1 MATIP
6 REAIDYVTREVNG
19 VSAEAQA
26 EVMRVLERI
35 DWSDITAAREIVV
48 QAVQMALA
56 NATTLA
62 AQASADFYDASRT
75 LCIGEPMGAVA
86 ISGYEPEKTDR
97 AIRSFVRFVERGEV
111 EKFND
116 QVLQRMD
123 YEVKRSAGNSM
134 FRNGANDTRH
144 PKFAR
149 VPTGAETCDFCLMLA
164 SRGFVYSSKMSA
176 GGVKLDHYHAG
187 CVLPDTILGA
197 VGVKSLLRRKFEG
210 DVIDITTRG
219 GRHLSVTANHP
230 VLTVNGW
237 VKAGML
243 HDGDALLCG
252 FDGYGHE
259 PCVPYVNDSPPSAE
273 QVFEALRFLDASY
286 PVGVEVSSVDFD
298 GESVSNSDVEV
309 VDVDRLLKGHI
320 VPVGYEGICDKS
332 FTIGALFE
340 RCKTLKSSGAANFGD
355 GSHSL
360 PSCGVMCGLCL
371 SCPVLRGHLGGADDS
386 GLGMAAPVDSGIVK
400 PSVNDRSG
408 DPIGIGQLQYALACL
423 VSLDEI
429 GRCGN
434 STRAYLDA
442 VSLEDSENV
451 LVGYP
456 ELFGDSLGWL
466 PGGIEIDHVSFVNTR
481 HFIGH
486 VYNLSADGHWY
497 TANGII
503 THNCD
508 CRVVAGWDGDDVEGY
523 DTDEIYDRWQSS
535 IDAIA
540 TERAEKRGTTVEEER
555 SKIMRG
561 YANSA
566 KNAKKL
572 AKAGASKA

>member
-6 REAIDYVTREVNG
+6 REALDYVTREING

-86 ISGYEPEKTDR
+86 ISGYDPEKTDA

-116 QVLQRMD
+116 QVLQRVD
-123 YEVKRSAGNSM
+123 YECMRSAGNSM

-176 GGVKLDHYHAG
+176 GGVKLDHYHSG
-187 CVLPDTILGA
+187 CL
-197 VGVKSLLRRKFEG
+197 
-210 DVIDITTRG
+210 
-219 GRHLSVTANHP
+219 
-230 VLTVNGW
+230 
-237 VKAGML
+237 
-243 HDGDALLCG
+243 
-252 FDGYGHE
+252 
-259 PCVPYVNDSPPSAE
+259 
-273 QVFEALRFLDASY
+273 
-286 PVGVEVSSVDFD
+286 
-298 GESVSNSDVEV
+298 
-309 VDVDRLLKGHI
+309 
-320 VPVGYEGICDKS
+320 
-332 FTIGALFE
+332 
-340 RCKTLKSSGAANFGD
+340 
-355 GSHSL
+355 
-360 PSCGVMCGLCL
+360 
-371 SCPVLRGHLGGADDS
+371 
-386 GLGMAAPVDSGIVK
+386 
-400 PSVNDRSG
+400 
-408 DPIGIGQLQYALACL
+408 
-423 VSLDEI
+423 
-429 GRCGN
+429 
-434 STRAYLDA
+434 
-442 VSLEDSENV
+442 
-451 LVGYP
+451 
-456 ELFGDSLGWL
+456 
-466 PGGIEIDHVSFVNTR
+466 
-481 HFIGH
+481 
-486 VYNLSADGHWY
+486 
-497 TANGII
+497 
-503 THNCD
+503 

-523 DTDEIYDRWQSS
+523 DTRDIYKRWQAS

-540 TERAEKRGTTVEEER
+540 KDRADKRGTTVEEER